1 MTYCIV
7 ADYFRHEISRGAELA
22 TEALIELLRGSGN
35 KVVTIHSYNLTP
47 EYICSHDYRWII
59 ANFFRLS
66 EESKEALA
74 EKEYIIIEHDAKWLS
89 TRDFGLYEDFVPPS
103 DHIVNRSFYE
113 KAKLVIA
120 QSSVHQHAIRQALD
134 ITNTVS
140 SKGNPWSEYDLAL
153 LSKLSKTE
161 KNKKY
166 AVIGHDHPTKGTRE
180 AVEHCEKM
188 GHDYVIIP
196 QDTREKFL
204 IELSKY
210 EFLVFF
216 PQVYESYGRI
226 AAEFRA
232 MNGTILTNKKLGFF
246 WEDHSILGGQAL
258 IDFFSSNNAQILKL
272 ITECWTE

>member
-180 AVEHCEKM
+180 
-188 GHDYVIIP
+188 
-196 QDTREKFL
+196 
-204 IELSKY
+204 
-210 EFLVFF
+210 
-216 PQVYESYGRI
+216 SYGRI